1 MKTVIWYK
9 TEETP
14 EYSCFYIMI
23 DILSISMFSF
33 SYCHVEWFNQKTPIS
48 VPSRTGKAEKDKNYY
63 DPQMPPAFLVSFG
76 WPSISGAISNNPF
89 GKDRVQGWLM

>member
-63 DPQMPPAFLVSFG
+63 DP
-76 WPSISGAISNNPF
+76 
-89 GKDRVQGWLM
+89 